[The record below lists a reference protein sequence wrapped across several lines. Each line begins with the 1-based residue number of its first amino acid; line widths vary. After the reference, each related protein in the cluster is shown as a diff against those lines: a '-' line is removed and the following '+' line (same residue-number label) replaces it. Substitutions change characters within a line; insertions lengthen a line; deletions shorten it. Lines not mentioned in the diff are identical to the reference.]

1 LLGIS
6 PQGTNLI
13 YNQKKAEFKVALTY
27 NLPLAGS
34 RFGLTQEELAERYG
48 LTDDQA
54 EGLYTEFGQTQ
65 PMKMTETTY
74 KGRGTGTLGY
84 QVGGQPTRTETIFE
98 SFTPDYEPPKTT
110 EEAPQALPQQELA
123 NRLLSSFIGEKG
135 TEGIVGGTALGRAL
149 EYGYTPEEIRSMA
162 KQEGLTFAGNPV
174 RGLELPYYSDLTK
187 ARGPQADPNYPNA
200 LGLSAVKRLEDE
212 GYSQQAILSLAGE
225 QGIKFGE
232 DASSY
237 LGGAPRVSAP
247 APKPA
252 RAPSSAPALKPWT
265 APRSSSPSD
274 ITSHIN
280 VGGQAS
286 AGYMGK
292 AAVDRAKAAGL
303 SSAEIQRQAAAK
315 GLKFGS
321 DVSF

>member
-1 LLGIS
+1 
-6 PQGTNLI
+6 
-13 YNQKKAEFKVALTY
+13 VALTY
-27 NLPLAGS
+27 NIPLAGT
-34 RFGLTQEELAERYG
+34 RFGLTQKELAERYG

-54 EGLYTEFGQTQ
+54 EGLYTEFGETQ

-110 EEAPQALPQQELA
+110 EEAPQAPQALPQQELA

-149 EYGYTPEEIRSMA
+149 EYGYTPEDITSMA
-162 KQEGLTFAGNPV
+162 KQEGLTFGPNAT
-174 RGLELPYYSDLTK
+174 RGLELPYSSDLTK

-200 LGLSAVKRLEDE
+200 LGLSAVKRLEDQ

-247 APKPA
+247 VPKPA
-252 RAPSSAPALKPWT
+252 QASSSAPTLKPWT

-292 AAVDRAKAAGL
+292 AAVERAKAAGL

>member
-1 LLGIS
+1 M
-6 PQGTNLI
+6 
-13 YNQKKAEFKVALTY
+13 ALTY
-27 NLPLAGS
+27 NIPLAGA
-34 RFGLTQEELAERYG
+34 RFGLTQKELAERYG

-54 EGLYTEFGQTQ
+54 EGIYTEFGETQ

-74 KGRGTGTLGY
+74 KGRGTGALGY
-84 QVGGQPTRTETIFE
+84 QVGGRPTRTETIFE

-110 EEAPQALPQQELA
+110 EEAPEAPQAPPQQELA

-162 KQEGLTFAGNPV
+162 KQEGLTFAANPV
-174 RGLELPYYSDLTK
+174 KGLELPYSSDLTK
-187 ARGPQADPNYPNA
+187 ARGPLANPNYPNA
-200 LGLSAVKRLEDE
+200 LGLSAVKRLEDQ

-247 APKPA
+247 ARTPA
-252 RAPSSAPALKPWT
+252 PAPAPALQPWT

-292 AAVDRAKAAGL
+292 AAVERAKAAGL

>member
-1 LLGIS
+1 M
-6 PQGTNLI
+6 
-13 YNQKKAEFKVALTY
+13 ALTY
-27 NLPLAGS
+27 NIPLAGT
-34 RFGLTQEELAERYG
+34 RFGLTQKELAERYG
-48 LTDDQA
+48 LTEDQA
-54 EGLYTEFGQTQ
+54 EGIYTEFGETQ
-65 PMKMTETTY
+65 PMKRTETVH
-74 KGRGTGTLGY
+74 KGRGIGTLGY

-110 EEAPQALPQQELA
+110 EEAPQAPPQQELA

-135 TEGIVGGTALGRAL
+135 IKGIVGATALGRAL
-149 EYGYTPEEIRSMA
+149 EYGYTPEDITSLA
-162 KQEGLTFAGNPV
+162 KQEGLTFGPNSTRA
-174 RGLELPYYSDLTK
+174 LELPYSSDLTK
-187 ARGPQADPNYPNA
+187 ARGAQADPNYPNA
-200 LGLSAVKRLEDE
+200 LGLSAVKRLEDQ

-232 DASSY
+232 DASIY

-252 RAPSSAPALKPWT
+252 RASSSAPTLTPWT

-292 AAVDRAKAAGL
+292 AAVERAKAAGL